1 MADVDTRGAENSTFA
16 VTHSRT
22 GRLRAVVVLV
32 FLLGGTLLGRGAT
45 AYSKADRVNVR
56 SRPGFVGEIV
66 TQLAK
71 GQAVTVLETVSLRK
85 PATDEPPVWLKIEL
99 PPETPVWANA
109 EYVERTS
116 GKVTADLLN
125 VRSGPTYDHAI
136 LARAK
141 KGATVKVLSPDPTTN
156 GWIRIAAPAGAIGF
170 VPASW
175 FVTSPEAVAAAN
187 PKPPA
192 APPAAARTSAAPA
205 VGTGPTNAP
214 PVAVAP
220 TRPSVPTEAGAS
232 KPSANATPTSGAVA
246 AVPGTPRS
254 TVAERDPKR
263 TSPGPGAAVPPTGAP
278 TSTTSTNNAW
288 LEQFVAK
295 PTSTQTTTSSVPSA
309 VAPPSRPV
317 EPARAVE
324 APVASESGAS
334 MVVPPVAGAEG
345 ADRRAVDS
353 DPDPVAGE
361 EDAPKRRW
369 STPAP
374 SPKAEATVRRYADPL
389 DRPAIVPGT
398 PGRWVRREGIVVRPS
413 NITAPSFYAL
423 KSRDGGRVID
433 FLVATGSSGDVFR
446 EYRGRVVIVTGREY
460 RDRRSV
466 WRDTPLLDV
475 ETLEAVR

>member
-1 MADVDTRGAENSTFA
+1 M
-16 VTHSRT
+16 THSRT
-22 GRLRAVVVLV
+22 GRLRAVVVLL

-99 PPETPVWANA
+99 PQETPVWANA

-141 KGATVKVLSPDPTTN
+141 KGATVKVLSPEPTTN

-192 APPAAARTSAAPA
+192 TPPAAPRASATTA
-205 VGTGPTNAP
+205 VAGKGTNTP
-214 PVAVAP
+214 PVAAAP
-220 TRPSVPTEAGAS
+220 TRASVPTEAAAS
-232 KPSANATPTSGAVA
+232 KPSTNAMPSSGAVA
-246 AVPGTPRS
+246 AVPGTPRP
-254 TVAERDPKR
+254 TIAERDPKR
-263 TSPGPGAAVPPTGAP
+263 TSSGPGAAVPPTVAS
-278 TSTTSTNNAW
+278 TSSTSTNNAW
-288 LEQFVAK
+288 LEQFVAP
-295 PTSTQTTTSSVPSA
+295 PTSTQAPTSSVPST
-309 VAPPSRPV
+309 VAAPSRPV

-324 APVASESGAS
+324 ATGASESGAPP
-334 MVVPPVAGAEG
+334 VVPPVAESETT
-345 ADRRAVDS
+345 DRRSADS
-353 DPDPVAGE
+353 DPDGGSA
-361 EDAPKRRW
+361 EDGPPKRRW

-374 SPKAEATVRRYADPL
+374 SPKAEATVRRYADPSG
-389 DRPAIVPGT
+389 RAAIVPGT
-398 PGRWVRREGIVVRPS
+398 PGRWVRREGIVIRPS

-433 FLVATGSSGDVFR
+433 FLVASGSSGDVFR

-460 RDRRSV
+460 RDRRSA